1 MSCERLGTQ
10 DVFNQNQPDQ
20 LYPFLLCWGGSDSP
34 SPLLS
39 TLMLWLW
46 LSRIVLVFF
55 FFLNTFSVSNRWFC
69 FLTDGVTVAIR
80 SCTLKNSIRI
90 GKASGLTSVSRNLLL
105 TGAAGASQAEFSV
118 GNVDQPGM

>member
-1 MSCERLGTQ
+1 MYLTRTSQISCIPSFCAGGVLTA
-10 DVFNQNQPDQ
+10 
-20 LYPFLLCWGGSDSP
+20 LHLCCLHSCCGSGFP
-34 SPLLS
+34 ELCC
-39 TLMLWLW
+39 
-46 LSRIVLVFF
+46 FF

-80 SCTLKNSIRI
+80 SCTLKNLIRI